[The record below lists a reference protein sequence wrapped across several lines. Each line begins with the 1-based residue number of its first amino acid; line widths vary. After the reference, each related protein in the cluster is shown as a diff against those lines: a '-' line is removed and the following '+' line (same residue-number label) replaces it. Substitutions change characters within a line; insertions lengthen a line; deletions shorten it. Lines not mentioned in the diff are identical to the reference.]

1 MIIDFVTG
9 KCPTCEKSIFC
20 PTWAEWKCK
29 ATERRF
35 HHNGPLEC
43 EHFKKRGKDFKE
55 SKCRCEDCL
64 KNENLIDAGEE
75 EE

>member
-9 KCPTCEKSIFC
+9 KCPTCENSIFC
-20 PTWAEWKCK
+20 PTWGERKCPILK
-29 ATERRF
+29 RRF
-35 HHNGPLEC
+35 FHNGPLEC